1 MWTCISK
8 DILLSVIVVM
18 LISSEDEV
26 NYKIVVYVFCIDS
39 AANNL

>member
-1 MWTCISK
+1 MWTRISK
-8 DILLSVIVVM
+8 DMLRSVIVVM
-18 LISSEDEV
+18 SISSEGEV